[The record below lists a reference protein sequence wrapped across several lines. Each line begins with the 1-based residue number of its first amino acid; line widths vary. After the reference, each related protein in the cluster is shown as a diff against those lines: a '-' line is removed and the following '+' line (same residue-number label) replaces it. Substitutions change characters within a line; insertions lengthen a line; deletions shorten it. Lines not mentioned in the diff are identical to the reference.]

1 MCWCL
6 ARVRHWR
13 VWQRVPRHISTD
25 RNNHTRS
32 KFRPQTIASMSNI
45 YKTDIKGSWMVL
57 ARVVK
62 SRNLL
67 YSCRRN
73 ESEDDILEK
82 IVIFRSYLIRNKS
95 TNKSLK
101 TVQKCCDVVMSTL
114 STPLQKLNLE
124 KFHNLRWYH
133 QHDVDISCISDH
145 SRKSTTETLFQCV
158 LHILV
163 YW

>member
-1 MCWCL
+1 
-6 ARVRHWR
+6 
-13 VWQRVPRHISTD
+13 
-25 RNNHTRS
+25 
-32 KFRPQTIASMSNI
+32 
-45 YKTDIKGSWMVL
+45 MVI

-124 KFHNLRWYH
+124 KFHNLR
-133 QHDVDISCISDH
+133 
-145 SRKSTTETLFQCV
+145 
-158 LHILV
+158 
-163 YW
+163 